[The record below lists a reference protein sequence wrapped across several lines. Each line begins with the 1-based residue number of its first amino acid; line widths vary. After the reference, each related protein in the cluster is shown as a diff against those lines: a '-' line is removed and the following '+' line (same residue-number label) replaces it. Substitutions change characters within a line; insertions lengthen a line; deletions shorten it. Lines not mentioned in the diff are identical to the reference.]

1 MFWCPQIGNPLLVI
15 TRIPVELLPSS
26 HREFVVPFVC
36 VSVKD
41 CQKRDL
47 VEGRYDKNQESGSW
61 NSLIL
66 PPQEDKSTGFTYY
79 YNAASPRVPSAP
91 CGASWHRKLRA
102 RARAFKCDG
111 GEGGRGEGVPAS
123 VPVCDHVIE
132 PLFRTTPKGHA
143 RGDQWPSPLLLMD
156 GLKPHCDLSGQSPS
170 LNCEFTQS
178 DSGVLCEGELNGP
191 PLGSGAAIFH
201 ITTCLY
207 TWSITEQ
214 RTVGR
219 DGFQACVPWVRSWC
233 SGCPFITFYARN
245 RACAHLCDLLRTH
258 GALPH
263 AQAQFNIP
271 ACPRQSIRVD
281 LLFANWLSLRWTMR
295 LAEYYRRRE
304 ITVKISPRRFLTRLP
319 RTMNAWFPF
328 GYGNNSGA
336 ADPNTQQTAGER
348 SSDGAYD
355 SSISRTP
362 QFWGQVT
369 KETNAE
375 QQNAATTVTTT
386 APLMSA
392 AAAVAQSFFSGASVQ
407 STAPLNSLL
416 TVAAANQHQ
425 VAPTRVDSFG
435 SSRRSPESSAP
446 SEQSVPSP
454 HRNYFSPTL
463 DGYQQGFLQSTIPR
477 VETPNLPPPPPP
489 PPPSYTVGGI
499 PSSGDSNPGSSMSG
513 NVGGSV
519 EQIWPWMTVVGE

>member
-156 GLKPHCDLSGQSPS
+156 GLKPRRPFFTSQHASTLGRSRSKERSG
-170 LNCEFTQS
+170 EM
-178 DSGVLCEGELNGP
+178 
-191 PLGSGAAIFH
+191 GSKPACPG
-201 ITTCLY
+201 
-207 TWSITEQ
+207 
-214 RTVGR
+214 
-219 DGFQACVPWVRSWC
+219 CVPGARVARS
-233 SGCPFITFYARN
+233 SRSTHETVP
-245 RACAHLCDLLRTH
+245 AHIY
-258 GALPH
+258 
-263 AQAQFNIP
+263 AQFNIP